1 MTGRHF
7 HQLLDK
13 SVFVNKAASLLIYT
27 QHQGSAHLTAQESG
41 MKLNLRQMVLR
52 EEFEA
57 SIEMTAA
64 APRCVGMKEDI
75 IGEPVHH

>member
-13 SVFVNKAASLLIYT
+13 PVFVNKAASLPMYIL
-27 QHQGSAHLTAQESG
+27 HQSSAHLTAQESG
-41 MKLNLRQMVLR
+41 MKLNLRQIVLR

-64 APRCVGMKEDI
+64 APRCVGMKKDI
-75 IGEPVHH
+75 IGEHVHH

>member
-13 SVFVNKAASLLIYT
+13 SVFVNKVLMYIL
-27 QHQGSAHLTAQESG
+27 HQGSAHLTAQESG

-64 APRCVGMKEDI
+64 APRCVGIKEDI
-75 IGEPVHH
+75 TGEPVHH